1 MTETTTAEVLPIYLT
16 AKQLAARWNI
26 SLNALYTNR
35 SKGRPFPPG
44 SRIGKKLHFPLAGV
58 LEHERKHQM
67 ADRSFNPSLDEANAP
82 VERKAS

>member
-1 MTETTTAEVLPIYLT
+1 MNETQTAEAAPIYLT
-16 AKQLAARWNI
+16 ARQLAERWNI

-44 SRIGKKLHFPLAGV
+44 SRIGKLLHFPLTAV

-67 ADRSFNPSLDEANAP
+67 ADRSFNPDLDGANAP
-82 VERKAS
+82 VRRAA